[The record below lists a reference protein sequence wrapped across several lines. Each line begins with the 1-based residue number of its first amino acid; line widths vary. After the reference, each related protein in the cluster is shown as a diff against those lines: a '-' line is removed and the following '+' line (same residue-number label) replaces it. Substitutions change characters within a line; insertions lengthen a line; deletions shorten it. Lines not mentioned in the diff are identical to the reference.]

1 MAQVVFQYNDVITS
15 ILCREN
21 QKISETFNNFAVFK
35 HIDGNE
41 INYYYNGKVISQS
54 DKNLTFNQ
62 MANSIDKERK
72 KMNIIVINNEKQPEI
87 IFRPKHIICPK
98 CNRNIKMKINN
109 RYNIDLYDCEN
120 NHKINNISF
129 DEFEK
134 IQIVN
139 LSKIKC
145 DICKVNK
152 IKKYN
157 KKFYKCNECNINIC
171 LLNHNQNHIMID
183 YDKIDYICNKH
194 EEPFTS
200 YCKKCN
206 KNICLICEKDHINHE
221 NISLKE
227 IIFVKKDL
235 LIKINEIKNII
246 NIYNENINKIIEI
259 LNNMKNNVNNY
270 YKLLEY
276 MVNNYNEKERNYEI
290 INNLNEMINNNMID
304 YIKKIKNEIDIK
316 NIINHIFDIY
326 NKKILMK

>member
-1 MAQVVFQYNDVITS
+1 
-15 ILCREN
+15 
-21 QKISETFNNFAVFK
+21 
-35 HIDGNE
+35 
-41 INYYYNGKVISQS
+41 
-54 DKNLTFNQ
+54 

-152 IKKYN
+152 SKKYN
-157 KKFYKCNECNINIC
+157 NKFYKCNECNINIC
-171 LLNHNQNHIMID
+171 QLCQLNHNQNHIMID

-194 EEPFTS
+194 
-200 YCKKCN
+200 
-206 KNICLICEKDHINHE
+206 
-221 NISLKE
+221 
-227 IIFVKKDL
+227 
-235 LIKINEIKNII
+235 
-246 NIYNENINKIIEI
+246 
-259 LNNMKNNVNNY
+259 
-270 YKLLEY
+270 
-276 MVNNYNEKERNYEI
+276 
-290 INNLNEMINNNMID
+290 
-304 YIKKIKNEIDIK
+304 
-316 NIINHIFDIY
+316 
-326 NKKILMK
+326 